1 MGYVPQLS
9 VAVWMGNDNYRPMS
23 YGATGGTI
31 VAPVWRDFMSQ
42 ALEGVP
48 AESFKPASSFE
59 RP

>member
-1 MGYVPQLS
+1 

-48 AESFKPASSFE
+48 AENFKPASSFE